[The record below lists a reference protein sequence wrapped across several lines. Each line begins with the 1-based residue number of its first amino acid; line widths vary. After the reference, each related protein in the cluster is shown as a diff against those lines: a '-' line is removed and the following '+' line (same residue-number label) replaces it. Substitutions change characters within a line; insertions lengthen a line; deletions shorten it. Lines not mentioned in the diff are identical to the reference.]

1 VEVDPKKRVAVVNEA
16 VCEACGACAA
26 TCPSGAIQL
35 KNFDRQQLMNMIEQ
49 LTKDYSVAS

>member
-1 VEVDPKKRVAVVNEA
+1 

-35 KNFDRQQLMNMIEQ
+35 KNFNRRQLMDMVDQ
-49 LTKDYSVAS
+49 LAKDYELAS